1 MRVTRFFM
9 SLLVPAT
16 VLCMPAMT
24 LAANGSTPAITP
36 PDQVVQQTA
45 QEILTE
51 VNTER
56 VALKQDPQ
64 KLYALVGK
72 LLLPHFDF
80 AYASQLVLGPYWRS
94 ATPAQR
100 KAFEDAFYRFL
111 VNSYANGLLNGN
123 YSERNLKVEPWRGS
137 ADDTRAMVRTQVLR
151 LNAPPVQVDYAM
163 VRTPNGWKAFDVSI
177 EGISYVLNY
186 RNQFGPEIQQKGL
199 DALIT
204 RLHAEANKGPA
215 PQNSGGGF

>member
-1 MRVTRFFM
+1 MTCVTRPGICVLVL
-9 SLLVPAT
+9 SLFL
-16 VLCMPAMT
+16 PAMAQ
-24 LAANGSTPAITP
+24 AANSTAAVMPP

-45 QEILTE
+45 QAILTG
-51 VNTER
+51 VSSDR
-56 VALKQDPQ
+56 VALARDPA

-80 AYASQLVLGPYWRS
+80 DYASRLVLGLYWRS

-123 YSERNLKVEPWRGS
+123 YSARNLKVDPWRGS
-137 ADDTRAMVRTQVLR
+137 PEDTRAMVRTQVLR
-151 LNAPPVQVDYAM
+151 PNAPPVQVDYAM
-163 VRTPNGWKAFDVSI
+163 VRTPQGWKAFDVSI
-177 EGISYVLNY
+177 EGVSYVLNY

-199 DALIT
+199 DALIA
-204 RLHAEANKGPA
+204 RLNAEAAKPPPKA
-215 PQNSGGGF
+215 GGS

>member
-1 MRVTRFFM
+1 MMRVIR
-9 SLLVPAT
+9 LGVCILALG
-16 VLCMPAMT
+16 LCLPAMAQ
-24 LAANGSTPAITP
+24 AANSGAAALPP

-45 QEILTE
+45 QAILTE
-51 VNTER
+51 VSNQRAELTR
-56 VALKQDPQ
+56 DPG

-80 AYASQLVLGPYWRS
+80 DYASRLVLGLYWRS

-111 VNSYANGLLNGN
+111 VNSYANGLLHGN
-123 YSERNLKVEPWRGS
+123 YSARNLKVDPWRGS
-137 ADDTRAMVRTQVLR
+137 ADDTRAMIRTEVLR
-151 LNAPPVQVDYAM
+151 PNAPPVQVDYAM
-163 VRTPNGWKAFDVSI
+163 VRTPQGWKAFDVSI

-199 DALIT
+199 DALIA
-204 RLHAEANKGPA
+204 RLNADAAKP
-215 PQNSGGGF
+215 PSKTGGS